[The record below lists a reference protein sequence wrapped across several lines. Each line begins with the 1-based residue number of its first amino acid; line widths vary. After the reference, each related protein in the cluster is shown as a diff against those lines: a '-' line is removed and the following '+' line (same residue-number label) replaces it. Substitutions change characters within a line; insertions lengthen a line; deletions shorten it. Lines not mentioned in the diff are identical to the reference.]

1 MKNKLSDLHNH
12 LFAELE
18 RLSDESLKGDKL
30 TEEIGRAKAITNV
43 AKEVINNSKLI
54 LDAQKTIKEWCMKKE
69 DLPQL
74 FDSSRKNE

>member
-1 MKNKLSDLHNH
+1 MKNKLPDLHNH

-30 TEEIGRAKAITNV
+30 TEEIGRAKAITAV
-43 AKEVINNSKLI
+43 AKEIINNSKLI

-74 FDSSRKNE
+74 FDPSRKNE